1 MWAGVRVSPGVQTF
15 FKENVMKIK
24 VNCNNNVIDVPEP
37 YLEVRDRRLYNN
49 VTKQYEGHDGE
60 LASFILKHE
69 DGKVYEHRGTID
81 GYTCS
86 GRVKFR
92 GNDTVYTGITNLSLE
107 RISVVIGQEVDAVEY
122 SLVFS

>member
-1 MWAGVRVSPGVQTF
+1 
-15 FKENVMKIK
+15 MKIK
-24 VNCNNNVIDVPEP
+24 VNCSENVIDVPEP
-37 YLEVRDRRLYNN
+37 YLEVKDRRLYNS
-49 VTKQYEGHDGE
+49 VTKQYEGLDGD
-60 LASFILKHE
+60 LGSFVLKHD

-92 GNDTVYTGITNLSLE
+92 GSDTVYTGITNLRLE
-107 RISVVIGQEVDAVEY
+107 RISVIIGQEIESVEY